1 MDRLIPSYLVV
12 VFFAAVFFWAVVG
25 LIRSIL
31 AAITKSPAKKKQSET
46 INPPK
51 RPPREPGTWIP
62 SDFQRPIPPPYPN
75 WSVQTTKPLPYR
87 PHNHGPKYAI
97 TMGLRRMPWDEW
109 VELDNQ
115 YLYFHGEKARRIAEL
130 DRIVARTE
138 PQALEAAYELL
149 EEFSDYLSQRYP
161 DLFRRT
167 SVGINNL
174 LTGEQFNIVERPLKQ
189 DPMQMASRLIQ
200 DDFALLLEKPDGQY
214 YLSAGAIVMPGLWNL
229 DERMGM
235 PLSQIH
241 IDHGKVPGFKEKLEK
256 GVMSL
261 FRRIQ
266 PDSPVQRNTWYVQGL
281 DAVDEMEFA
290 KGAGE
295 KNMPV
300 ENFHYRTERQTVRR
314 LPRSGAVA
322 FMFRTYIV
330 PITELAEE
338 PYVPGRLASA
348 IRSWDDNMA
357 YYKGRHTF
365 DDVLLSYLDGK
376 HNEQV
381 ANGLDP
387 TKEEEVRTYPY

>member
-1 MDRLIPSYLVV
+1 
-12 VFFAAVFFWAVVG
+12 
-25 LIRSIL
+25 
-31 AAITKSPAKKKQSET
+31 
-46 INPPK
+46 
-51 RPPREPGTWIP
+51 
-62 SDFQRPIPPPYPN
+62 
-75 WSVQTTKPLPYR
+75 
-87 PHNHGPKYAI
+87 
-97 TMGLRRMPWDEW
+97 MPWDEW

-314 LPRSGAVA
+314 
-322 FMFRTYIV
+322 Y
-330 PITELAEE
+330 
-338 PYVPGRLASA
+338 A
-348 IRSWDDNMA
+348 ISIMS
-357 YYKGRHTF
+357 T
-365 DDVLLSYLDGK
+365 
-376 HNEQV
+376 
-381 ANGLDP
+381 
-387 TKEEEVRTYPY
+387 